1 MSATL
6 APPPAATPPQET
18 PTKADA
24 FVVSCIDP
32 RTTGGV
38 AALLAALGREDRYS
52 ELRVAG
58 AALAA
63 LDPASP
69 AATVLWEN
77 LAASRKLH
85 GIRKVTFL
93 NHRDCGAMHIWAGR
107 RLADDPMEEQR
118 RHTEVLTRAAE
129 EVRRRH
135 PDLLVEL
142 KLMNL
147 DGTTQVI
154 PCAACIPA
162 GFQPSSVGP
171 AAQLLADVPP
181 EGMVL
186 SPSRM
191 QGTQPDPQGFA
202 ALVRV
207 RAEGPPLSA
216 AAELSLLSEGITR
229 YGLTARTAQEVSGS
243 VLATLRPAG
252 AGATRDVREV
262 LRTRADAA
270 GRIGQQ
276 DVRAAARLYRR
287 LTGPGTSHLESERR
301 AAALAEE
308 EGLVPRPKGPWPFRS
323 TRWFRTL
330 VQPAPQ
336 APRRPMA

>member
-1 MSATL
+1 M
-6 APPPAATPPQET
+6 
-18 PTKADA
+18 
-24 FVVSCIDP
+24 VSCIDP
-32 RTTGGV
+32 RTTGDV
-38 AALLAALGREDRYS
+38 AALLAALGRADRYS
-52 ELRVAG
+52 ELRIAG

-63 LDPASP
+63 MDPASP

-118 RHTEVLTRAAE
+118 RHTEVLSRAAE

-142 KLMNL
+142 KLVNL

-154 PCAACIPA
+154 PCAHCIPA
-162 GFQPSSVGP
+162 NFQPDAVGP
-171 AAQLLADVPP
+171 AAQLLAEVPP
-181 EGMVL
+181 QGMVL
-186 SPSRM
+186 APPAM
-191 QGTQPDPQGFA
+191 EAGAPDPEGFA

-207 RAEGPPLSA
+207 RAEGPPL
-216 AAELSLLSEGITR
+216 AAEAELALLSEGITR
-229 YGLTARTAQEVSGS
+229 FGLTAREAQEVSAS
-243 VLATLRPAG
+243 VLATLRPHG
-252 AGATRDVREV
+252 AGAVRNVRDV
-262 LRTRADAA
+262 LRTRADTA

-276 DVRAAARLYRR
+276 DVKAAARLYRR
-287 LTGPGTSHLESERR
+287 LAGPGTTAAQAERR

-323 TRWFRTL
+323 TRWFRL
-330 VQPAPQ
+330 LLEQDPAATQ
-336 APRRPMA
+336 KAA

>member
-1 MSATL
+1 MNP
-6 APPPAATPPQET
+6 APSPEPAPS
-18 PTKADA
+18 KADA

-32 RTTGGV
+32 RTTGDV
-38 AALLAALGREDRYS
+38 AALLAALGRADRYS
-52 ELRVAG
+52 ELRIAG

-63 LDPASP
+63 MDPASP

-142 KLMNL
+142 KLMDL

-154 PCAACIPA
+154 PCAHCIPP
-162 GFQPSSVGP
+162 GFRAETVGP
-171 AAQLLADVPP
+171 AAQLLAEVPP
-181 EGMVL
+181 EGMTIA
-186 SPSRM
+186 PPAMTGAR
-191 QGTQPDPQGFA
+191 PDPQGFA

-207 RAEGPPLSA
+207 RAEGSA
-216 AAELSLLSEGITR
+216 ASPEAELALLSEGITR
-229 YGLTARTAQEVSGS
+229 FGLSAREAQEVSAS
-243 VLATLRPAG
+243 VLAALRPGG
-252 AGATRDVREV
+252 AGAARDVRDV

-276 DVRAAARLYRR
+276 DVKAAARLYRR
-287 LTGPGTSHLESERR
+287 LSGPGTTTAQAERR

-308 EGLVPRPKGPWPFRS
+308 EGLAPRPKGPWPFRS
-323 TRWFRTL
+323 TSWFRAL
-330 VQPAPQ
+330 LQPE
-336 APRRPMA
+336 RPTKQRAA